1 MNKIKNRNRRAK
13 KLRGLSPGL
22 SANRLAVFK
31 SSKHIYAQIFSI
43 DGATILAQA
52 STLDKDVGIVNG
64 NGSNIEAATKVGELI
79 AERALES
86 GIKKVTF
93 DRSGYKYHGRVKSL
107 AEGARSKGLEF

>member
-13 KLRGLSPGL
+13 KLRALSPGL

-31 SSKHIYAQIFSI
+31 SSKHIYAQIFSV

-52 STLDKDVGIVNG
+52 STLDKDTGIVNG
-64 NGSNIEAATKVGELI
+64 GNIEAATKVGELI
-79 AERALES
+79 AERAIES

>member
-13 KLRGLSPGL
+13 KLRALSPRL

-31 SSKHIYAQIFSI
+31 SSKHIYAQIFSV

-52 STLDKDVGIVNG
+52 STLDKDTGIVNAG
-64 NGSNIEAATKVGELI
+64 NIEAATKVGELI
-79 AERALES
+79 AERAIES